1 MEYGIQMYSV
11 RDTAEKNLKEA
22 LQGVAELGYR
32 FVEFAGFF
40 DNPADKVKEWLDNF
54 GLACLATHTA
64 LDKLTAENIEKTIE
78 YHKAIGC
85 ERLIVPGCD
94 WTSAEKCEKVLE
106 ALNFAEK
113 ELKKHGIRLGYHNH
127 SREFFPT
134 EDGIVFEDEIIKK
147 TEVALELDTFWLFN
161 AGIEVIEYLEKYKN
175 RIFCIHLKDG
185 IPAAEKDRSFEHAY
199 DGVKGTSLGMGKA
212 PVEAVKRWAEENGVP
227 IIVESEGLEPTGME
241 EVKRCIEYLIKK

>member
-11 RDTAEKNLKEA
+11 RDTAEKSLKEA

-40 DNPADKVKEWLDNF
+40 DTPADTVKEWLDNF
-54 GLACLATHTA
+54 GLVCSGTHTT
-64 LDKLTAENIEKTIE
+64 LDKLTAKNIKKTIE
-78 YHKAIGC
+78 YHKVIGC
-85 ERLIVPGCD
+85 EKLIVPGCD
-94 WTSAEKCEKVLE
+94 WTTAEKCKLVLE

-134 EDGIVFEDEIIKK
+134 EDGIIFEDEVIKK
-147 TEVALELDTFWLFN
+147 TAVELELDTFWLFN
-161 AGIEVIEYLEKYKN
+161 AGIEVIEYLEKNKN

-185 IPAAEKDRSFEHAY
+185 IPAEENNRNFEHAH
-199 DGVKGTSLGMGKA
+199 DGVKGMSLGMGKA
-212 PVEAVKRWAEENGVP
+212 PVEAIRSWAEENGIP

-241 EVKRCIEYLIKK
+241 EVKRCIEYLKK